1 MNDRQNE
8 VTFDEVQRVLN
19 ILYAKTGGDIDF
31 EVHNKDSVDIK
42 YYSIDDDLYRQTI
55 TLNFQEEIYN
65 LRKDQEKKAKA
76 EEKEKQ
82 IQEFQDKIEDLKDE
96 LAVLQSNLQDFLEE
110 NF

>member
-31 EVHNKDSVDIK
+31 EVHNKNSIDIN
-42 YYSIDDDLYRQTI
+42 YYSADEYDCYRQSI
-55 TLNFQEEIYN
+55 TLKFQEEIYN

-76 EEKEKQ
+76 EEYQEK
-82 IQEFQDKIEDLKDE
+82 IDNLTKE
-96 LAVLQSNLQDFLEE
+96 LANLRTALEDFLYNET
-110 NF
+110 

>member
-31 EVHNKDSVDIK
+31 EVHNKDSIDIK

-55 TLNFQEEIYN
+55 TLKFQEEIYN

-76 EEKEKQ
+76 EEYQEK
-82 IQEFQDKIEDLKDE
+82 IDNLTKE
-96 LAVLQSNLQDFLEE
+96 LANLRTALEDFLYNET
-110 NF
+110 